1 MKVSQR
7 GHWGEEQDRV
17 ICGLTGTS
25 SGYCKETV
33 VSWCFKPGQPHRI
46 ISGLRETFLKKRHIV
61 DRTNKAEIRPEE

>member
-33 VSWCFKPGQPHRI
+33 VSWCCEPSQPQRI
-46 ISGLRETFLKKRHIV
+46 TLGLKTNFTVFPTETETTCMV
-61 DRTNKAEIRPEE
+61 WA